1 MITLLI
7 VIYISFIGVGLPDS
21 MLGVAWPAI
30 YTEFDL
36 PISLAGFI
44 SMTVSACTV
53 ISSLVS
59 ARLNAR
65 FGTGRVTAVS
75 TFLTV
80 IDLLGFA
87 LRPNILW
94 LFFMAIPLGLG
105 AGAIDSGLNS
115 FVALHY
121 STAHMNFLHCFC
133 GIGVNLS
140 PYPMSI
146 ALGKE
151 RNWRNGYINVATIQ
165 SVIVPVTI
173 LALPVW
179 KKYDKRED
187 TSAEESTTLLSIPQM
202 LKMPGVCF
210 ACLAF
215 FGGCAV
221 ELTFGGWASTYFVN
235 AKGILSDRAAQ
246 ITMLFYIGLAM
257 GRFLSG
263 VLARK
268 LNSWQM
274 IWLSGGI
281 LFAAIIALMFPLGIG
296 LSAVVLFFAGLG
308 VGPLFPNMLHLTPVN
323 FGKDVASSIMGLQMT
338 STYIGIM
345 TMPPLFGL
353 LAQRFGVWVFPY
365 FQFAMFGICMLGLI
379 GLIKTVKANFA
390 SIPVS
395 K

>member
-1 MITLLI
+1 MVTLLI

-44 SMTVSACTV
+44 SMTISACTV

-59 ARLNAR
+59 ARLNDR
-65 FGTGRVTAVS
+65 FGTGKVTAIS
-75 TFLTV
+75 TILTV
-80 IDLLGFA
+80 IALFGFA
-87 LRPNILW
+87 LSPNIVW
-94 LFFMAIPLGLG
+94 IFAMAIPLGLG

-121 STAHMNFLHCFC
+121 STAQMNFLHCFY
-133 GIGVNLS
+133 GMGVALS
-140 PYPMSI
+140 PYLMSV
-146 ALGKE
+146 ALGSE
-151 RNWRNGYINVATIQ
+151 GNWRKGYIIVATIQ
-165 SVIVPVTI
+165 AVIAAVTV

-179 KKYDKRED
+179 KKYDKRTDMPED
-187 TSAEESTTLLSIPQM
+187 ERPKLLSIPQM
-202 LKMPGVCF
+202 LKMPAVCF
-210 ACLAF
+210 TCLVF

-235 AKGILSDRAAQ
+235 AKGILADKAAQ
-246 ITMLFYIGLAM
+246 VTMLFYIGLAM

-263 VLARK
+263 VLAKK
-268 LNSWQM
+268 LSSWQM

-281 LFAAIIALMFPLGIG
+281 LFVAIIALMFPLGIG
-296 LSAVVLFFAGLG
+296 ASAVVLFFAGLG

-345 TMPPLFGL
+345 TMPPLF
-353 LAQRFGVWVFPY
+353 
-365 FQFAMFGICMLGLI
+365 
-379 GLIKTVKANFA
+379 
-390 SIPVS
+390 
-395 K
+395 